1 MVQLSPAPPQHPS
14 LVGKA
19 TTVPSQ
25 RQYVKA
31 HVEILPLLQPFWEKM
46 MDWDSS
52 EILFLEKNILPLP
65 PSLLCNLAYN
75 RPSIFVAH
83 FSKTIRT
90 WSHLSWARICFYSR
104 KNKATNF
111 YIARLIMEVCPGF
124 K

>member
-1 MVQLSPAPPQHPS
+1 MVRLRHAPPQQSPS
-14 LVGKA
+14 LAKQLPSPHRDRTSKLMLRFYPSSSHFGK
-19 TTVPSQ
+19 
-25 RQYVKA
+25 
-31 HVEILPLLQPFWEKM
+31 KM

-52 EILFLEKNILPLP
+52 EILFLEENVPSLP

-90 WSHLSWARICFYSR
+90 WSHLSRAWICSYSR
-104 KNKATNF
+104 KNTATNF
-111 YIARLIMEVCPGF
+111 YVARLIMEVCPGF

>member
-1 MVQLSPAPPQHPS
+1 MAQFSHACLQQLP

-25 RQYVKA
+25 RQYFKA

-52 EILFLEKNILPLP
+52 EIRFLEENIPPLP

-90 WSHLSWARICFYSR
+90 WSHLSWAWICFYSR

>member
-1 MVQLSPAPPQHPS
+1 MAQFSHARLQQLP

-25 RQYVKA
+25 RQYFKA

-52 EILFLEKNILPLP
+52 EILFLEENIPPLP

-90 WSHLSWARICFYSR
+90 WSHL
-104 KNKATNF
+104 
-111 YIARLIMEVCPGF
+111 LGPGSAF
-124 K
+124 TAGRTKPPTFT